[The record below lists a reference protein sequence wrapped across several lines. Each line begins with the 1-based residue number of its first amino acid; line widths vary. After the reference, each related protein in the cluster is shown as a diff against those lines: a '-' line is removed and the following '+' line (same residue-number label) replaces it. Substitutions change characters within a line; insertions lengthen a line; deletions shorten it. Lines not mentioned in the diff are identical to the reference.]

1 MHSQTTNRLQRPK
14 RTRKLLIGLAA
25 LWGGIATACQAPP
38 ITENSP
44 QPSITNN
51 STSSS
56 TSNSTTKNSPAPVTR
71 FDGTTITLVTRD
83 LPPIAE
89 PIKRRVPEFEK
100 LTGAKVNVVMF
111 PFGKLYEEIKQDLS
125 QGTNKYDVLVFA
137 PQWMVDYA
145 TSGYLEN
152 LTQRVATDT
161 AIDWNDIAPFFRDF
175 SSTYQ
180 GKIVSIPLDG
190 DFQMVYYRTDLL
202 EQANINPPETWEDYL
217 AIAKQFHNRD
227 LNNDS
232 TLDYGSC
239 TSKKSNSQS
248 FSIFWSIVTSF
259 VQSQGTQQG
268 AFFDPDTMKPLVNNE
283 AVAAALDIYKETV
296 KYGPPDELNFDV
308 EESRS
313 SFIAGR
319 CALTLDW
326 GDIGTLAIAPNSKVK
341 DKVGAVIL
349 PGTKKVLDRATGK
362 LIPCDKLTCPFA
374 INDVNHAPYAA
385 FGGWVGG
392 INNAAPPKH
401 KDAGY
406 AFISYL
412 SQPAQANT
420 DVTIGVTGFNPY
432 RTSQFT
438 NREPWLKAGMS
449 FEAASKYLGA
459 IGVSLRSPN
468 IVLDLRI
475 PENNRYQGEVLDQ
488 NIADFLAGKI
498 TRDEAVEKINN
509 GWEEITNKMG
519 REKQR
524 AAYRASLG
532 LNP

>member
-1 MHSQTTNRLQRPK
+1 MQPKTTNHLQQQK
-14 RTRKLLIGLAA
+14 KSRKILIGLAT
-25 LWGGIATACQAPP
+25 LWCGITTACQAPRV
-38 ITENSP
+38 TKTTP
-44 QPSITNN
+44 QPSITSN
-51 STSSS
+51 S
-56 TSNSTTKNSPAPVTR
+56 TSNSKVPVTR
-71 FDGTTITLVTRD
+71 FDGTTITVVTRD
-83 LPPIAE
+83 RPQIAE
-89 PIKRRVPEFEK
+89 PLQRRAPEFEK
-100 LTGAKVNVVMF
+100 LTGAKIKIVTV
-111 PFGKLYEEIKQDLS
+111 PFGKLYEEINQDLS
-125 QGTNKYDVLVFA
+125 QGTKKYDVIVFP

-152 LTQRVATDT
+152 LTQRVAADT

-180 GKIVSIPLDG
+180 SKIVSIPLDG

-202 EQANINPPETWEDYL
+202 EKANLNPPETWEDYL

-232 TLDYGSC
+232 TPDYGSC
-239 TSKKSNSQS
+239 TAKKSNAQS
-248 FSIFWSIVTSF
+248 HWMFWSVVTSF
-259 VQSQGTQQG
+259 LQSQGTQQG
-268 AFFDPDTMKPLVNNE
+268 AFFDPDTMKPLVKNE
-283 AVAAALDIYKETV
+283 AVAAALDIYSETV
-296 KYGPPDELNFDV
+296 KYGPPDELNFDL
-308 EESRS
+308 EQARDT
-313 SFIAGR
+313 FIAGR

-326 GDIGTLAIAPNSKVK
+326 GDTGTLAIAPNSKVK

-349 PGTKKVLDRATGK
+349 PGTKKVLDRTTGK

-374 INDVNHAPYAA
+374 INGVNHAPYAA
-385 FGGWVGG
+385 FGGWVGA
-392 INNAAPPKH
+392 INNAAPPKN

-412 SQPAQANT
+412 SQPAQANI

-475 PENNRYQGEVLDQ
+475 PENNLYQGEVLDKS
-488 NIADFLAGKI
+488 IADFLAGKI
-498 TRDEAVEKINN
+498 TRGETIEKINN

-532 LNP
+532 LYP